1 MMENSINSKQTIK
14 SKEIS
19 IKNNSNN
26 TINQRFQQYLNHFQ
40 EDIIRKGFNQTVN
53 KTNAIKKGKVFMFRQ
68 SDDDSL
74 IDKINSIKDEIK
86 SLVIRDK
93 FNSTY
98 PVFPDLQEYDT
109 YQKGVDNRTIYTK
122 LKKHMNNMI
131 KLNQIFNNSINQ
143 RKISLLDKFPRFK
156 SLSNKAK
163 LKSESLNS
171 FAKLSFSILKKEL
184 RVPSQKDIFEQ
195 MMSNPDTRKMIETA
209 LKNKNKVVYSN
220 EHHGSYEIIHR
231 KTTTKTVDKFSK

>member
-40 EDIIRKGFNQTVN
+40 EEFIRKVFNQTVN

-143 RKISLLDKFPRFK
+143 RKS
-156 SLSNKAK
+156 
-163 LKSESLNS
+163 
-171 FAKLSFSILKKEL
+171 
-184 RVPSQKDIFEQ
+184 
-195 MMSNPDTRKMIETA
+195 
-209 LKNKNKVVYSN
+209 
-220 EHHGSYEIIHR
+220 
-231 KTTTKTVDKFSK
+231 